1 MGGFSRCPI
10 ENQPYPLG
18 LARIICIGEIVP

>member
-1 MGGFSRCPI
+1 MGGFSRSPI

-18 LARIICIGEIVP
+18 LAHIICIGEIVP